1 MVQSA
6 PGSLL
11 SDTAAPFTISR
22 VSVASNC
29 PHPLP
34 LPHSSE
40 TASRSLSFSS
50 GRGQKLLMLFNPE
63 IYFYLKNPTEFLNPG
78 VLWKSLE
85 MSPRIFCLWNLI
97 LSLLS
102 TFCPWGISSCS
113 NRSSVDTCRLWPK
126 SCRELW
132 KDPMLHRIHEW
143 MVALASP
150 GSLLALKTQDFLH

>member
-63 IYFYLKNPTEFLNPG
+63 IYFCLKNPTEFLNPG

-85 MSPRIFCLWNLI
+85 MSPPIFCLWNLI

-102 TFCPWGISSCS
+102 TFCPWGILLRS
-113 NRSSVDTCRLWPK
+113 NRSSVDTCRLWLNP
-126 SCRELW
+126 
-132 KDPMLHRIHEW
+132 
-143 MVALASP
+143 V
-150 GSLLALKTQDFLH
+150 GSSEKTQCCVGSMNEWQPRHHLGAY